1 MRVLE
6 GVGPSTSANLGS
18 LFDIAG
24 VAVNAFYDK
33 VRLEPL
39 EDEERLE
46 LRVVGREAANVSR
59 GEANLA
65 LRTLRLALEECP
77 PGEGGVGFSVLL
89 EKNVPVGRGLGSSA
103 ATVAAVLR
111 AYRGL
116 AHCPGEKIVSIA
128 GRAEGLVS
136 GSVHYDNVVPSLVGG
151 LVVMGGIDR
160 DPPVFHV
167 FEWPRDVLFVLGVPG
182 AGEVDREEKTKRMR
196 QALPQE
202 YSFREMTVYQ
212 SYGALLLTS
221 LFKRDLESLG
231 KAASYGGVIEEVRS
245 KWIKGY
251 WDMKRKALEAGAL
264 GFNISGA
271 GPSVFAL
278 VKRGEEEPVRDAIEG
293 VASKHYGEYEV
304 VVAEALEPREL

>member
-24 VAVNAFYDK
+24 VAVGAFYDR

-39 EDEERLE
+39 EDVERLE
-46 LRVVGREAANVSR
+46 LRVVGREADNVSR

-77 PGEGGVGFSVLL
+77 PGEESMGFSVLL

-116 AHCPGEKIVSIA
+116 VDCPRGKLVSIA
-128 GRAEGLVS
+128 GKAEGLVS
-136 GSVHYDNVVPSLVGG
+136 GSVHYDNVVPSLMGG
-151 LVVMGGIDR
+151 LVVMGGIDS

-167 FEWPRDVLFVLGVPG
+167 FEWPSDLLFVLGVPG

-196 QALPQE
+196 QALPRE

-212 SYGALLLTS
+212 SYGALLLAS
-221 LFKRDLESLG
+221 LFKGDLVSLG
-231 KAASYGGVIEEVRS
+231 KAVSHGGVVEEVRS
-245 KWIKGY
+245 RWIRGY
-251 WDMKRKALEAGAL
+251 WEMKRRALEAGAL

-271 GPSVFAL
+271 GPSIFAL
-278 VKRGEEEPVRDAIEG
+278 VRRGEEEPVRDAIEG
-293 VASKHYGEYEV
+293 VASRHYGEYEV
-304 VVAEALEPREL
+304 VVAEALKPREL